1 MNTAQ
6 PLQQKEIK
14 YSRNAALYENARLFV
29 IQQNSLEYKAEA
41 CNYSLPKRIFDILF
55 AGFLFIT
62 IFSWLFPLIIFL
74 IKMESKG
81 PVFFIQFRTGLN
93 GEQIPVYKFRS
104 MVDKAPHADP
114 YGNFLQ
120 AVKNDFRITKMGKI
134 LRKTSLDELP
144 QFINVLIGNM
154 SIVGPRPHVKN
165 LDEQYADIV
174 EGYHLRMLVKPG
186 ITGLAQAKGSRGST
200 EHISKMQQRIDLD
213 VDYIDK
219 WSFLLDIKIIW
230 WTVLQML
237 KDENAY

>member
-6 PLQQKEIK
+6 PLQQKEKK
-14 YSRNAALYENARLFV
+14 YFGNSALAEQSRLFV

-41 CNYSLPKRIFDILF
+41 CNFSLPKRIFDMFF

-62 IFSWLFPLIIFL
+62 IFSWLFPLIGFL
-74 IKMESKG
+74 IKLESKG
-81 PVFFIQFRTGLN
+81 PVFFVQYRTGLN
-93 GEQIPVYKFRS
+93 GMPIPVYKFRS

-114 YGNFLQ
+114 HGNFLQ
-120 AVKNDFRITKMGKI
+120 AVKNDFRITKIGKI

-144 QFINVLIGNM
+144 QFINVLIGTM

-165 LDEQYADIV
+165 LDEQYADLV
-174 EGYHLRMLVKPG
+174 DGYNLRMLVKPG

-213 VDYIDK
+213 VDYIAK
-219 WSFLLDIKIIW
+219 WSFLMDLKIIW
-230 WTVLQML
+230 WTVILIL